1 MTNDALIAAL
11 SHLVSEGRNPDTM
24 DIDLLSSQEIVERL
38 NQQDKQVPLAVEAV
52 LPQIAQAV
60 DKITAAFKQ
69 GGRLIYLGA
78 GTSGRLG
85 VLDASECP
93 PTFGVSDQM
102 VIGLIAGGKEAM
114 FTAQEGAEDN
124 ATLGAHD
131 LQQID
136 FSSKDVLV
144 GIAASGRTPYVI
156 GALEYA
162 NDLGATTIALS
173 CNPDS
178 PIAEIAQIA
187 ISPVVGPEALTGST
201 RLKSGTAQ
209 KLVLNMLTTAS
220 MIRLGKSYQ
229 NLMVDVR
236 ATNRKLIARA
246 VRIVMQATDCQREEA
261 EALLKESHNNA
272 KLAILMHLT
281 GMKLRASDGETLAI
295 GRLLTPRHG
304 RARRVI
310 SQSKTRALWALVL
323 IIDCTHSNR
332 VATPYENA
340 APALYL
346 HRSLHSIGRS
356 SQFGKPHQGYNIA
369 LIPFGSLVHNHP
381 VWLSRAP
388 LSFYSCAGYDQSRHP
403 DNRFDTSCPL
413 VLTVTHSLHKRQA
426 AQYSPLLSI
435 FSCFTLS

>member
-11 SHLVSEGRNPDTM
+11 SHLVAEGRNPDTM

-281 GMKLRASDGETLAI
+281 GMNYEQATAKLSQSDGFL
-295 GRLLTPRHG
+295 R
-304 RARRVI
+304 RAMEE
-310 SQSKTRALWALVL
+310 
-323 IIDCTHSNR
+323 H
-332 VATPYENA
+332 EE
-340 APALYL
+340 
-346 HRSLHSIGRS
+346 
-356 SQFGKPHQGYNIA
+356 
-369 LIPFGSLVHNHP
+369 
-381 VWLSRAP
+381 
-388 LSFYSCAGYDQSRHP
+388 
-403 DNRFDTSCPL
+403 
-413 VLTVTHSLHKRQA
+413 
-426 AQYSPLLSI
+426 
-435 FSCFTLS
+435 

>member
-69 GGRLIYLGA
+69 GGRLIYLVA

-281 GMKLRASDGETLAI
+281 GMNYEQATAKLSQSDGFL
-295 GRLLTPRHG
+295 R
-304 RARRVI
+304 RAMEE
-310 SQSKTRALWALVL
+310 
-323 IIDCTHSNR
+323 H
-332 VATPYENA
+332 EE
-340 APALYL
+340 
-346 HRSLHSIGRS
+346 
-356 SQFGKPHQGYNIA
+356 
-369 LIPFGSLVHNHP
+369 
-381 VWLSRAP
+381 
-388 LSFYSCAGYDQSRHP
+388 
-403 DNRFDTSCPL
+403 
-413 VLTVTHSLHKRQA
+413 
-426 AQYSPLLSI
+426 
-435 FSCFTLS
+435 